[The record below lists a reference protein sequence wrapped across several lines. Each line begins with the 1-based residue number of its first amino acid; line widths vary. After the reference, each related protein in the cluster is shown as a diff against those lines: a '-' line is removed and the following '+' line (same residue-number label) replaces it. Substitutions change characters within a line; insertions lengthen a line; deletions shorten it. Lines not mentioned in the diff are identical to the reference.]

1 MQIRIKNID
10 RSLSTHATSISQNPN
25 VAKLL
30 SYTITKTNEEF
41 KSGSWKGVLDTPL
54 CNEVCV

>member
-30 SYTITKTNEEF
+30 SYTITKTNDNINMDSTIAE
-41 KSGSWKGVLDTPL
+41 SMNVRH
-54 CNEVCV
+54 